1 MKGIIQK
8 DGTVIGEDGKTYQL
22 PVRGTD
28 SEGFP
33 EVLIDAKSIGGRGS
47 FQRQSV
53 KPLIG
58 KQAEFVVSGTG
69 HGYNYIIIE
78 GPRNFTHVEVTVKPK
93 T

>member
-1 MKGIIQK
+1 MKGIIQE
-8 DGTVIGEDGKTYQL
+8 DATVIGEDGKTYQL
-22 PVRGTD
+22 PERGTD

-33 EVLIDAKSIGGRGS
+33 EVLIDTRPIGGKGS

-58 KQAEFVVSGTG
+58 KTTEFVVSGTG

-78 GPRNFTHVEVTVKPK
+78 EPRNFDHTKLKKE
-93 T
+93 